1 MTQTEV
7 EHKWEYKLPI
17 ELDYENYTVVVNG
30 LKISCFGV
38 FDTNVKSGYWYLKAI
53 LPSEKQG
60 KDFYI
65 EFNNTFGVTPKRA
78 LRIINK
84 LRWKVLLGEGE
95 WLSSK
100 QIFKYCYSGTYK
112 RSLCRDTLGFL
123 HEYKDKI
130 NQCLSDNQENL
141 VPIIAYTGKTP
152 EELKKSLGKS
162 IWKKVANN
170 SFSKNKLLIEC
181 YGESGLQ
188 SSRVG
193 LAYSTLKLFYGRNG
207 GEYVEICDKL
217 ARQHKVLSK
226 KKEYQEI
233 RDIVMDTIDM
243 AEQLEVEINPN
254 WSLKRW
260 KEEHDNFSRQ
270 LLTQEYSTEKF
281 TKTLYPKL
289 LPEINLDGC
298 TAKLLLSPFEVAL
311 EGQTMHHCVAG
322 YAYSCERGQYA
333 VYHVT
338 DSKGN
343 VSTLGCNIRSDVQP
357 LFVGYLLEDTSDP
370 SIAMEYHLKYQQ
382 HYGRH
387 NSQATEE
394 SKEFVKKMLEGK
406 MYMNEEGK

>member
-7 EHKWEYKLPI
+7 ERKWEYKLPI
-17 ELDYENYTVVVNG
+17 ELDYENYNVVVNG
-30 LKISCFGV
+30 YKISCFGK
-38 FDTNVKSGYWYLKAI
+38 FDTTVKGGYLHLKTI
-53 LPSEKQG
+53 LYSPKCG
-60 KDFYI
+60 KEFYQ

-84 LRWKVLLGEGE
+84 LRWKVLLGEGG
-95 WLSSK
+95 WLSPK
-100 QIFKYCYSGTYK
+100 QIFKYCYFGTYK
-112 RSLCRDTLGFL
+112 RALCRDTLGFL

-130 NQCLSDNQENL
+130 NQCLLDNQENL
-141 VPIIAYTGKTP
+141 VPIIINTGKTP

-162 IWKKVANN
+162 VWKKIANN

-188 SSRVG
+188 PSRVN
-193 LAYSTLKLFYGRNG
+193 LAYSTLKLFYGRCE
-207 GEYVEICDKL
+207 GEYVEICDRL
-217 ARQHKVLSK
+217 ARQARVLSK

-233 RDIVMDTIDM
+233 RDIVNDTIDM

-254 WSLKRW
+254 WSLNRW
-260 KEEHDNFSRQ
+260 REEHDNFSRQ

-289 LPEINLDGC
+289 LPEISLDGC

-311 EGQTMHHCVAG
+311 EGQTMHHCVAS
-322 YAYSCERGQYA
+322 YAYTCERGDYA

-343 VSTLGCNIRSDVQP
+343 VSTLGCNIKSDIQP
-357 LFVGYLLEDTSDP
+357 VFVGYSLEDTSDQ
-370 SIAMEYHLKYQQ
+370 SMATRYHLQKQQ

-387 NSQATEE
+387 NSKVTDEAR
-394 SKEFVKKMLEGK
+394 EFVEKVLARK
-406 MYMNEEGK
+406 MYMNEEVK